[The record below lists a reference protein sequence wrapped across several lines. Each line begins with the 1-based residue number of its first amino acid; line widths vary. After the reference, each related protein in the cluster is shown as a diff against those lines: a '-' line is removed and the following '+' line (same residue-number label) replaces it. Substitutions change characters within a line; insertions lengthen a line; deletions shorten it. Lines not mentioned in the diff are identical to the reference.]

1 MRHRG
6 KLVNG
11 HVLGHRGDDFVNQFT
26 PDRPDARAAENF
38 ARPRGRSSTGLFS
51 RIAA

>member
-11 HVLGHRGDDFVNQFT
+11 HVLRHCRDDFVNQFAA
-26 PDRPDARAAENF
+26 DRANTTAAENF
-38 ARPRGRSSTGLFS
+38 ARLRGRSSTGLFS